1 MDRKK
6 LAYRFA
12 IYMLGFV
19 FLAFGITLNTK
30 CGLGVSPIISVAYTF
45 SLILDIK
52 VGNTNFVLYCL
63 LILIEIVLHA
73 IRKQPKM
80 VFVFDILQIVVSII
94 FTRVINVFSEFI
106 PQFDVEYSG
115 QWQGSL
121 PFRIFLLIIAIT
133 FTGIGCALSLDMR
146 MVPNPGD
153 GIVQAVSDTVK
164 KPVGFCKNCID
175 VFMVAIT
182 ATLTFSMYTKIA
194 ATPVKS
200 FLSVIGLGTVLA
212 VIGVGR
218 IIAIFNHFYYS
229 KLTHKAGINPI
240 LDKNTK

>member
-45 SLILDIK
+45 SLILDMK
-52 VGNTNFVLYCL
+52 
-63 LILIEIVLHA
+63 
-73 IRKQPKM
+73 PKK

-146 MVPNPGD
+146 IVPNPGD

-175 VFMVAIT
+175 VFMVAIS
-182 ATLTFSMYTKIA
+182 AALTFSMYTKIA

-218 IIAIFNHFYYS
+218 TIAIFNHFYYS

-240 LDKNTK
+240 LDKKTK